1 MRKFFTLKY
10 LSLFIFTLWTYSA
23 AAQNSVL
30 VNFGDTSC
38 SAPALPSFSFIKNPL
53 TPASSVL
60 TSCSL
65 AAQLPDFYNVF
76 IAYNPFD
83 HKIYLAD
90 IRTGITKIWVV
101 DMGLS
106 TEITCPTIPVAPDHS
121 YTYTSNNFEF
131 DNNGDLW
138 SLSNYNDITGQSN
151 IDKFDVN
158 TGTVISSSILQFQP
172 GNFPSTIAS
181 GDITILPNGR
191 MFAVLG
197 IPSKL
202 YEIRNYSG
210 SGGSAFAIYLQP
222 VPKPCFGIA
231 YLNGVLELSGFD
243 GLGCYHYEYSIGNN
257 ILGPE
262 LPYQNGQTPVDN
274 TSFSPTIGAAKLLEN
289 ATMINANTYD
299 LVYSIY
305 TRNMGN
311 ISLNN
316 LSLTDDLGSVFGA
329 GNVSNVS
336 VSFPLGPHPP
346 GISLNPSFNGVTDT
360 QLLNPGSSLNNQSA
374 SNSNYYFYVL
384 VRCRVTNVN
393 PNITYLNSAIAAG
406 SIGNAANGTR
416 INVSDSSNNG
426 NAYATDPN
434 DNSNPGDPGENV
446 PTPFIFG
453 ILPVHF
459 LDITAT
465 LANKTD
471 GDLRWRVATPTIDAD
486 AFEPEYSTD
495 AVHWTRLTHIHIT
508 DLNLGDYSFLHRSI
522 PVGIVF
528 YRVKQIDRNG
538 SYIYSKTV
546 LLHTGEGSSV
556 YTVYPDPADDHI
568 AIISSSGA
576 RADAELY
583 DAIGRLISK
592 TAITTSNQQ
601 IDCSALPPGTY
612 FLKIKDDAGVVTK
625 KILIRH

>member
-1 MRKFFTLKY
+1 MRKFFTHKY
-10 LSLFIFTLWTYSA
+10 LLLFIFPLWSCSA
-23 AAQNSVL
+23 LAQNSVL

-38 SAPALPSFSFIKNPL
+38 SSPALPGFSFIKDPL
-53 TPASSVL
+53 SPVSSVL
-60 TSCSL
+60 TSCNL

-106 TEITCPTIPVAPDHS
+106 TEITCPAIPVAPDHS

-138 SLSNYNDITGQSN
+138 SLSNYNATTGQSN

-158 TGTVISSSILQFQP
+158 TGTVISSSTIQFQP

-210 SGGSAFAIYLQP
+210 GAAFAIYLQP
-222 VPKPCFGIA
+222 VAKPCFGIA

-257 ILGPE
+257 TLGPE
-262 LPYQNGQTPVDN
+262 LPFQNGQTPVDN
-274 TSFSPTIGAAKLLEN
+274 TSFSPTIGAAKELVN
-289 ATMINANTYD
+289 ATMINPNTFD

-316 LSLTDDLGSVFGA
+316 LSLTDDLGMAFGA

-336 VSFPLGPHPP
+336 ANFPLGPHPP
-346 GISLNPSFNGVTDT
+346 GIALNPLYNGVTDI
-360 QLLNPGSSLNNQSA
+360 QLLNPGSSLNNQTA
-374 SNSNYYFYVL
+374 ANSNYYFYIL
-384 VRCRVTNVN
+384 LRCRVTNVQ
-393 PNITYLNSAIAAG
+393 PGVTYLNSAIAAG
-406 SIGNAANGTR
+406 SIGNAANGTK

-465 LANKTD
+465 LVNKVD
-471 GDLRWRVATPTIDAD
+471 GNIQWRVATPTADAD
-486 AFEPEYSTD
+486 AFEPEYSVD
-495 AVHWTRLTHIHIT
+495 AVHWTRLSHIHIT
-508 DLNLGDYSFLHRSI
+508 DLNRSDYNFLHRNI
-522 PVGIVF
+522 PAGIVF
-528 YRVKQIDRNG
+528 YRVKQIDNNG
-538 SYIYSKTV
+538 SYIYSRTV
-546 LLHTGEGSSV
+546 LLHTGKGSSE
-556 YTVYPDPADDHI
+556 YSVYPDPADDHI
-568 AIISSSGA
+568 TIISSSAA

-583 DAIGRLISK
+583 DAIGRLINK
-592 TAITTSNQQ
+592 TPVVSSNQK

-612 FLKIKDDAGVVTK
+612 FLKIKDDAGVMTK